1 MTASSQADAGVL
13 NPARKTHAARRA
25 MASTAVTAVLAV
37 VFGLSVMI
45 EVSNTPDGSPR
56 VDTPVVAVQAAS
68 RPGTGQPGE
77 PMPEGAA
84 AAF

>member
-1 MTASSQADAGVL
+1 MTASSQADAGFL

-25 MASTAVTAVLAV
+25 VASTTITAVLAV

-45 EVSNTPDGSPR
+45 EVSNTPDRAPR
-56 VDTPVVAVQAAS
+56 ADTPVVAVQAAS
-68 RPGTGQPGE
+68 RPATGQPGE